1 MELIG
6 SYYEIDYRIE
16 NGRHERL
23 IGPYTC
29 SEEAL
34 ESIQKTY
41 DKLGKKI
48 SIGSIRKV
56 ENILKVAF

>member
-6 SYYEIDYRIE
+6 SYFEIDYRIE

-23 IGPYTC
+23 IGPYAC

-34 ESIQKTY
+34 ESVQKTY

-48 SIGSIRKV
+48 FVRSVSRLESK
-56 ENILKVAF
+56 LKAVY